1 MWLLPSGS
9 IKEHRRI
16 FLLCGD
22 RRLYGS
28 LERGR
33 CFARLCCQQSSIV
46 RDLAPGVQACVFGKM
61 VASLRGWEIQNKV
74 EEEIQTNWFRRKV
87 CVFNNEILT
96 SLASK

>member
-1 MWLLPSGS
+1 M
-9 IKEHRRI
+9 
-16 FLLCGD
+16 
-22 RRLYGS
+22 
-28 LERGR
+28 
-33 CFARLCCQQSSIV
+33 